1 MAHNGMFEVRVTGGQ
16 KVVSSTLIIPTIF
29 LYLSHHSPLDDAFF
43 VSRYIPFN
51 PRVVQR
57 EIPPKILRRETFSAP
72 FGRRRTHSPPEIL
85 RLRKGSPSRFFELRR
100 KVRADSPTATICLR
114 NSAYMIFRNLGTA
127 RLGFTSKAENAPR
140 CFLGITCV
148 LRVAHH
154 YLECCFPK
162 PISPPKVP
170 KNEQP
175 HLRSPAKNGEW
186 HFSAFMLGKTRKKQN
201 REIFLRSFLA

>member
-1 MAHNGMFEVRVTGGQ
+1 M
-16 KVVSSTLIIPTIF
+16 SSTLIIPTIF
-29 LYLSHHSPLDDAFF
+29 LCLSHHSPPDDAFF
-43 VSRYIPFN
+43 ISRYIPFN

-57 EIPPKILRRETFSAP
+57 MIHPDILCREPFSAP

-114 NSAYMIFRNLGTA
+114 NSAYMIFRFWGIA
-127 RLGFTSKAENAPR
+127 RLGFTSKAENTPR

-154 YLECCFPK
+154 YLECCFSKTFP
-162 PISPPKVP
+162 PPKIQ
-170 KNEQP
+170 KTNS
-175 HLRSPAKNGEW
+175 RIFDSPRKRRM
-186 HFSAFMLGKTRKKQN
+186 AFFG
-201 REIFLRSFLA
+201 IYAW

>member
-1 MAHNGMFEVRVTGGQ
+1 MLPVNSGMSGCSAAWLARLTGGQ

-29 LYLSHHSPLDDAFF
+29 LYLSHHSPPDDAFF

-57 EIPPKILRRETFSAP
+57 IFLSKILRRETFSAT
-72 FGRRRTHSPPEIL
+72 FGCRRTHSSPEIL

-114 NSAYMIFRNLGTA
+114 NSAYMIFRFLGIA
-127 RLGFTSKAENAPR
+127 RLGFTSKAENTPR

-154 YLECCFPK
+154 YLECYFPK
-162 PISPPKVP
+162 TFPPPKVP
-170 KNEQP
+170 KTNCHIFDP
-175 HLRSPAKNGEW
+175 LRKTENDFSRLLYGE
-186 HFSAFMLGKTRKKQN
+186 FAS
-201 REIFLRSFLA
+201 

>member
-1 MAHNGMFEVRVTGGQ
+1 M
-16 KVVSSTLIIPTIF
+16 SSTLIIPTIF

-43 VSRYIPFN
+43 ISRYIPFN

-57 EIPPKILRRETFSAP
+57 MIRSEILRCEPFSAP
-72 FGRRRTHSPPEIL
+72 FGRRGTHSPPEIL
-85 RLRKGSPSRFFELRR
+85 RFRKGSPSRFFELMR

-114 NSAYMIFRNLGTA
+114 NSAYMIFRFLGTA
-127 RLGFTSKAENAPR
+127 RLGFTSKAENTPR

-162 PISPPKVP
+162 TFPPPKV
-170 KNEQP
+170 
-175 HLRSPAKNGEW
+175 S
-186 HFSAFMLGKTRKKQN
+186 KTNSR
-201 REIFLRSFLA
+201 IFDTL

>member
-1 MAHNGMFEVRVTGGQ
+1 M
-16 KVVSSTLIIPTIF
+16 SSTLIIPTIF
-29 LYLSHHSPLDDAFF
+29 LYLSHHSPPDDAFF

-57 EIPPKILRRETFSAP
+57 IIRQGILCRESFSAH
-72 FGRRRTHSPPEIL
+72 FGCRRTHSPPEIL

-114 NSAYMIFRNLGTA
+114 NSAYMIFRFLGTA
-127 RLGFTSKAENAPR
+127 RLGFTSKAENTPR

-162 PISPPKVP
+162 TFPPPKVQ
-170 KNEQP
+170 KMNSRIFDSLRKTENGFFGLYEANE
-175 HLRSPAKNGEW
+175 
-186 HFSAFMLGKTRKKQN
+186 
-201 REIFLRSFLA
+201 

>member
-1 MAHNGMFEVRVTGGQ
+1 MLPTIFGMSGCSAAWLARLTGGQ

-43 VSRYIPFN
+43 ISRYIPFN

-57 EIPPKILRRETFSAP
+57 IFLSKILRRETFSAP
-72 FGRRRTHSPPEIL
+72 FGRRRTHSSPEIL

-114 NSAYMIFRNLGTA
+114 NSAYMIFRFWGIA
-127 RLGFTSKAENAPR
+127 RLGFTSKAENTPR

-162 PISPPKVP
+162 TFPPPKVQ
-170 KNEQP
+170 KMNSRIFDSLRKTENGFFGLYEANE
-175 HLRSPAKNGEW
+175 
-186 HFSAFMLGKTRKKQN
+186 
-201 REIFLRSFLA
+201 

>member
-1 MAHNGMFEVRVTGGQ
+1 M
-16 KVVSSTLIIPTIF
+16 SSTLISSTIF
-29 LYLSHHSPLDDAFF
+29 LCLSHHSPLDDAFF
-43 VSRYIPFN
+43 ISRYIPFN
-51 PRVVQR
+51 PRIVQR
-57 EIPPKILRRETFSAP
+57 IFLSKILRRETFSAT
-72 FGRRRTHSPPEIL
+72 FGRRRTHSSPEIL
-85 RLRKGSPSRFFELRR
+85 RLRKGAPSRFFELMR

-114 NSAYMIFRNLGTA
+114 NSAYMIFRFLGTA
-127 RLGFTSKAENAPR
+127 RLGFTSKAENTPR

-175 HLRSPAKNGEW
+175 HLQSPAKNGEW
-186 HFSAFMLGKTRKKQN
+186 HFSGIYAAKTR
-201 REIFLRSFLA
+201 